1 MCTILPNLSPGH
13 QAVSW
18 LSGIRGV
25 LQAMSNQAGSQAES
39 ASGKPQSSWGAEDA
53 GAATTDIIQF
63 ISFAIGQE
71 QYGVDIMAVREIKGW
86 SDITHLPKQPDYV
99 RGVLNLRGVIVP
111 IVDLRCRFGQGLTE
125 STPLHVVII
134 VQIKEQLIGLLAD
147 RVLDIVS
154 FDPAKIKPVP
164 KVAQSENLEFLS
176 GIVTIENAMIA
187 LIDLANLLNEPIAIA
202 EEKTPA
208 H

>member
-1 MCTILPNLSPGH
+1 
-13 QAVSW
+13 
-18 LSGIRGV
+18 
-25 LQAMSNQAGSQAES
+25 MSNQAGSQAEA

-53 GAATTDIIQF
+53 AAATTDIIQF

-86 SDITHLPKQPDYV
+86 SEITHLPKQPDYV

-125 STPLHVVII
+125 STPLHVIII
-134 VQIKEQLIGLLAD
+134 VQIDQQLIGLLAD

-164 KVAQSENLEFLS
+164 KVAQSEHLEFLS
-176 GIVTIENAMIA
+176 GIVTIESAMIA
-187 LIDLANLLNEPIAIA
+187 LIDLDNLLNEPITIA
-202 EEKTPA
+202 EEKTPT